1 MKFRPNNLQSAS
13 KNGQKNMSLRIAKKK
28 KNRERERKKD
38 KKKKQVN
45 KTAPHF
51 FRA

>member
-1 MKFRPNNLQSAS
+1 MDK
-13 KNGQKNMSLRIAKKK
+13 KNMSLRIAKKK
-28 KNRERERKKD
+28 ERERERERKKD